1 MDTPGRLLSFVRT
14 NDTDGCPQM
23 TFRPHMTVLE
33 QVAALESGEISSFDL
48 VEATLD
54 AIEAAE
60 PHIDAYRIIR
70 REEAL
75 KEATAADE
83 RRARGER
90 GSLLGVP
97 VAIKDETNLAG
108 YPTAFGCRG
117 DWPIAT
123 EDAEMVRRL
132 REAGAVIVGKTN
144 SPELGQWPFTEGYE
158 FTTRNPWNLAHSPGG
173 SSGGASATVASGAV
187 AASFGADGAGS
198 VRIPSSWTNLV
209 GIKPQ
214 RGRISTY
221 PVLDPFY
228 GLTVYGPLS
237 RTVAD
242 AAYLLDVTTGN
253 DPRDVYR
260 PAAPQEPFAAAAARS
275 PKRLRIALSFKVPF
289 TAIRASVD
297 PRIESSTRRLAEVLA
312 GLGHDVIEADP
323 DYGLLGASFLPR
335 SMVGL
340 NDWVKGSPDTSVLD
354 PRTRGNA
361 RTGSF
366 LRGPALMAAR
376 ASDGYFE
383 RRIGAIFDRVDVVL
397 APTTAQPPLPIGS
410 AAPGTSN
417 HRTDQTIIGACPM
430 TWPWNVL
437 GWPSVNVPA
446 GFISGLPVGAQLMGP
461 ACSEALLISLAAELE
476 ASEKW
481 FLNTAPALVTA

>member
-1 MDTPGRLLSFVRT
+1 MDTWVVLLLFVRT
-14 NDTDGCPQM
+14 NERWIAMPYRT
-23 TFRPHMTVLE
+23 MTVLE
-33 QVAALESGEISSFDL
+33 QVAALETGETAALEL
-48 VEATLD
+48 VRGALD

-60 PHIDAYRIIR
+60 PYIDAYKILR
-70 REEAL
+70 RDEAL
-75 KEATAADE
+75 KEAAMADE
-83 RRARGER
+83 RRERGER
-90 GSLLGVP
+90 GALLGVP

-132 REAGAVIVGKTN
+132 KEAGAIIVGKTH

-158 FTTRNPWNLAHSPGG
+158 FTTRNPWSLAHSPGG

-198 VRIPSSWTNLV
+198 VRIPSAWTNLV

-221 PVLDPFY
+221 PALDPFY

-237 RTVAD
+237 RAVAD
-242 AAYLLDVTTGN
+242 AAYLLDVAAGSHP
-253 DPRDVYR
+253 DDVHR
-260 PAAPQEPFAAAAARS
+260 PAPPSESFSTAATRAPG
-275 PKRLRIALSFKVPF
+275 RLRIALSFKVPF
-289 TAIRASVD
+289 SAVRASVD
-297 PRIESSTRRLAEVLA
+297 PRIEASTRRLAEVLA
-312 GLGHDVIEADP
+312 NLGHEIVELDP
-323 DYGLLGASFLPR
+323 NYGLLGASFLPR

-340 NDWVKGSPDTSVLD
+340 DDWVRRSPDPSVLD

-366 LRGPALMAAR
+366 LRGPGLTVAL
-376 ASDGYFE
+376 ASSSYFA
-383 RRIGAIFDRVDVVL
+383 RRIGAIFEQVDVVL
-397 APTTAQPPLPIGS
+397 APTTAQPPLPIGA
-410 AAPGTSN
+410 AAPGSSN
-417 HRTDQTIIGACPM
+417 HKTDQTIIQACPM

-437 GWPSVNVPA
+437 GWPSVNVPS
-446 GFISGLPVGAQLMGP
+446 GFVDGLPVGSQLMGP
-461 ACSEALLISLAAELE
+461 AASEALLISLAAELE

-481 FLNTAPALVTA
+481 FLKTAPALVTT

>member
-1 MDTPGRLLSFVRT
+1 
-14 NDTDGCPQM
+14 M

-33 QVAALESGEISSFDL
+33 QIAALESGETSSVDL
-48 VEATLD
+48 VGATLD

-60 PHIDAYRIIR
+60 PHVDAYKILR
-70 REEAL
+70 RDEAL
-75 KEATAADE
+75 KEAALTDE
-83 RRARGER
+83 RRARGE
-90 GSLLGVP
+90 GGALLGVP

-117 DWPIAT
+117 DWPVAAA
-123 EDAEMVRRL
+123 DSEMVRRI
-132 REAGAVIVGKTN
+132 RAAGGVIVGKTH

-158 FTTRNPWNLAHSPGG
+158 FAVRNPWNLAHSPGG

-198 VRIPSSWTNLV
+198 IRIPSAWTNLV

-221 PVLDPFY
+221 PAPIDGFH
-228 GLTVYGPLS
+228 GIAVYGPLS

-242 AAYLLDVTTGN
+242 AAHLLDIATGN
-253 DPRDVYR
+253 HPDDTYQ
-260 PAAPQEPFAAAAARS
+260 PAPPTEPFAAAAQRS
-275 PKRLRIALSFKVPF
+275 PGRLRIALSFKVPF
-289 TAIRASVD
+289 SGVPASID
-297 PRIESSTRRLAEVLA
+297 PRIEAQTRRLAEVLA
-312 GLGHDVIEADP
+312 NLGHEVVEIDP
-323 DYGLLGASFLPR
+323 DYGLIGASFLPR
-335 SMVGL
+335 SMAGL
-340 NDWVKGSPDTSVLD
+340 HHWVSNAPDASVLD

-361 RTGSF
+361 RTGSI
-366 LRGPALMAAR
+366 LRGPALKAAMA
-376 ASDGYFE
+376 SSGYFE
-383 RRIGAIFDRVDVVL
+383 RRVGAIFKNVDVVL
-397 APTTAQPPLPIGS
+397 TPTTAQPPLPIGA

-417 HRTDQTIIGACPM
+417 HKTDQTIIQSCPM

-437 GWPSVNVPA
+437 GWPSVNVPS
-446 GFISGLPVGAQLMGP
+446 GFIDGLPVGSQLMGP
-461 ACSEALLISLAAELE
+461 ACSEALLISVAAELE

>member
-1 MDTPGRLLSFVRT
+1 
-14 NDTDGCPQM
+14 M
-23 TFRPHMTVLE
+23 TFRLHMTVLE
-33 QVAALESGEISSFDL
+33 QVAALEDGETTSVALVSG
-48 VEATLD
+48 ALD
-54 AIEAAE
+54 AIDAAE
-60 PHIDAYRIIR
+60 QHIDAYKIIR
-70 REEAL
+70 RGEAL
-75 KEATAADE
+75 KEAAVADD
-83 RRARGER
+83 RRARGE
-90 GSLLGVP
+90 GGALLGVP
-97 VAIKDETNLAG
+97 VAIKDETDLAG

-117 DWPIAT
+117 DWPLAT

-132 REAGAVIVGKTN
+132 RAAGAVIVGKTH

-158 FTTRNPWNLAHSPGG
+158 FTVRNPWNLAHSPGG

-221 PVLDPFY
+221 PSKDPFY

-253 DPRDVYR
+253 HADDAYQPS
-260 PAAPQEPFAAAAARS
+260 APGEPFAAAAARA
-275 PKRLRIALSFKVPF
+275 PERLQIALSFKVPF
-289 TAIRASVD
+289 SAVRATVD
-297 PRIESSTRRLAEVLA
+297 PRVEASTRRLAEVLA
-312 GLGHDVIEADP
+312 NLGHEIVELDP

-340 NDWVKGSPDTSVLD
+340 NDWVKRSADPRVLD

-366 LRGPALMAAR
+366 LRGPALTAAL
-376 ASDGYFE
+376 ASSGYFE
-383 RRIGAIFDRVDVVL
+383 RRVGAIFDQVDVVL
-397 APTTAQPPLPIGS
+397 TPTTAQPPLPIGA

-417 HRTDQTIIGACPM
+417 HQTDKTIIQACPM

-446 GFISGLPVGAQLMGP
+446 GFVDGLPIGSQLMGP
-461 ACSEALLISLAAELE
+461 ASSEALLISLAAELE
-476 ASEKW
+476 ATEKW

>member
-1 MDTPGRLLSFVRT
+1 
-14 NDTDGCPQM
+14 M

-33 QVAALESGEISSFDL
+33 QVAALASGELTSADL
-48 VEATLD
+48 VRGTLD

-60 PHIDAYRIIR
+60 PHLDAYKIIR
-70 REEAL
+70 HQAALEEA
-75 KEATAADE
+75 AVADE
-83 RRARGER
+83 RRARGES
-90 GSLLGVP
+90 GALLGVP

-117 DWPIAT
+117 DWPIVT

-132 REAGAVIVGKTN
+132 REAGAVVIGKTH

-158 FTTRNPWNLAHSPGG
+158 FTTRNPWNPAYSPGG

-221 PVLDPFY
+221 PVVDPFY

-242 AAYLLDVTTGN
+242 AAYLLDVTTGSHP
-253 DPRDVYR
+253 DDVHH
-260 PAAPQEPFAAAAARS
+260 PAAPVEPFSAAATRS
-275 PKRLRIALSFKVPF
+275 PRRLRIALSFKVPF
-289 TAIRASVD
+289 SAVRASVD
-297 PRIESSTRRLAEVLA
+297 PRVEASTRRLAEVLA
-312 GLGHDVIEADP
+312 DLGHEVIEADP
-323 DYGLLGASFLPR
+323 NYGLLGASFLPR

-340 NDWVKGSPDTSVLD
+340 NDWVKRSPDATVLD

-366 LRGPALMAAR
+366 LRGPALMTAL
-376 ASDGYFE
+376 ASTGHFE
-383 RRIGAIFDRVDVVL
+383 RRIGAIFDQVDVVL
-397 APTTAQPPLPIGS
+397 APTTAQPPIPIG
-410 AAPGTSN
+410 AAPPGSSN
-417 HRTDQTIIGACPM
+417 HQTDRTIIQSCPM

-446 GFISGLPVGAQLMGP
+446 GFIEGLPIGSQLMGP

-476 ASEKW
+476 ATEKW

>member
-1 MDTPGRLLSFVRT
+1 
-14 NDTDGCPQM
+14 
-23 TFRPHMTVLE
+23 
-33 QVAALESGEISSFDL
+33 
-48 VEATLD
+48 
-54 AIEAAE
+54 
-60 PHIDAYRIIR
+60 
-70 REEAL
+70 
-75 KEATAADE
+75 
-83 RRARGER
+83 
-90 GSLLGVP
+90 
-97 VAIKDETNLAG
+97 
-108 YPTAFGCRG
+108 
-117 DWPIAT
+117 
-123 EDAEMVRRL
+123 MVRRL
-132 REAGAVIVGKTN
+132 KDAGAVIVGKTH

-158 FTTRNPWNLAHSPGG
+158 FTTRNPWNLAYSPGG
-173 SSGGASATVASGAV
+173 SSGGASATVASGGV

-198 VRIPSSWTNLV
+198 VRIPASWTNLV

-221 PVLDPFY
+221 PSVDPFY

-253 DPRDVYR
+253 HADDAHQPG
-260 PAAPQEPFAAAAARS
+260 APSEPFAAAASRAPR
-275 PKRLRIALSFKVPF
+275 RLRIALSFKVPF
-289 TAIRASVD
+289 SAVRARVE
-297 PRIESSTRRLAEVLA
+297 PRVEASTRRLAEALA
-312 GLGHDVIEADP
+312 NLGHEVIELDP
-323 DYGLLGASFLPR
+323 RYGLLGASFLPR

-340 NDWVKGSPDTSVLD
+340 DDWVKRSPDPSVLD

-366 LRGPALMAAR
+366 LRGPALMAAQ
-376 ASDGYFE
+376 ASSGVFE

-397 APTTAQPPLPIGS
+397 TPTTAQPPLPIGA

-417 HRTDQTIIGACPM
+417 HRTDQTIIGSCPM

-437 GWPSVNVPA
+437 GWPSVNVPS
-446 GFISGLPVGAQLMGP
+446 GFIDGLPIGSQLMGP

-481 FLNTAPALVTA
+481 FLNTAPALVPA

>member
-1 MDTPGRLLSFVRT
+1 
-14 NDTDGCPQM
+14 M

-33 QVAALESGEISSFDL
+33 QLAALVSGETTSADL
-48 VEATLD
+48 VRATLN

-60 PHIDAYRIIR
+60 PHLDAYRIIR
-70 REEAL
+70 RDEAL
-75 KEATAADE
+75 REAAIADE
-83 RRARGER
+83 RRARGE
-90 GSLLGVP
+90 GGALLGVP

-117 DWPIAT
+117 EWPVAT
-123 EDAEMVRRL
+123 DDAEMVRRL
-132 REAGAVIVGKTN
+132 RAAGAIVVGKTH

-158 FTTRNPWNLAHSPGG
+158 FTTRNPWNTAYSPGG

-221 PVLDPFY
+221 PVVDPFY

-242 AAYLLDVTTGN
+242 AAYLLDVTTGSHP
-253 DPRDVYR
+253 DDVHR
-260 PAAPQEPFAAAAARS
+260 PDTPAEPFSVAATRS
-275 PKRLRIALSFKVPF
+275 PERLRIALSFKVPF
-289 TAIRASVD
+289 SAVRASVD
-297 PRIESSTRRLAEVLA
+297 PRVEASTRRLAEVLA
-312 GLGHDVIEADP
+312 SLGHEVIEADP
-323 DYGLLGASFLPR
+323 NYGLLGASFLPR

-340 NDWVKGSPDTSVLD
+340 NDWVRRSPDATVLD

-366 LRGPALMAAR
+366 LRGPALMAAL
-376 ASDGYFE
+376 ASTGHFE
-383 RRIGAIFDRVDVVL
+383 QRIGAIFDQVDVVL
-397 APTTAQPPLPIGS
+397 TPTTAQPPLPIG
-410 AAPGTSN
+410 AAPPGSSN
-417 HRTDQTIIGACPM
+417 HKTDQTIIGSCPM

-446 GFISGLPVGAQLMGP
+446 GFIEGLPIGSQLMGP

-481 FLNTAPALVTA
+481 FRNTAPALVTA